1 MAQHFPAQPPGVS
14 SVPTFGGGTD
24 SADLWLMQLK
34 SYFHLAPN
42 LDSNAKKI
50 CFASTRMTD
59 QALMWYQSWLGDV
72 EPGDLQ
78 STFDEFS
85 VEFKQRF
92 SPAINVESA
101 RMRLLCMTFPSGMSV
116 DDFYS
121 KHFLP
126 ALLQTREPDSRDRA
140 LLFCQKLPSGMK
152 EAVLFQSPETAA
164 DAYQSAR
171 LYEFANQGQSSS
183 SVSVSALPPLP
194 SQASIHVTELVE
206 QLEELRASFHA
217 MSSQSPRNRSSYSS
231 RPAPRPAFTASSNS
245 RSGISEEAKQRCMA
259 ERRCFN
265 CKRQGHL
272 ANACRLPRS
281 DKFPQL

>member
-1 MAQHFPAQPPGVS
+1 
-14 SVPTFGGGTD
+14 
-24 SADLWLMQLK
+24 
-34 SYFHLAPN
+34 
-42 LDSNAKKI
+42 
-50 CFASTRMTD
+50 
-59 QALMWYQSWLGDV
+59 
-72 EPGDLQ
+72 
-78 STFDEFS
+78 

-194 SQASIHVTELVE
+194 SQASIHVAELVE

-217 MSSQSPRNRSSYSS
+217 MSSQSTRNRSSYSS
-231 RPAPRPAFTASSNS
+231 RPAPRPAFTPHPP
-245 RSGISEEAKQRCMA
+245 RSVISEEAKQRCLA
-259 ERRCFN
+259 ERRCFK
-265 CKRQGHL
+265 CKRPGH
-272 ANACRLPRS
+272 NVNTCRLPSS
-281 DKFPQL
+281 DKFPAI